1 MLKHLQKPRSLRMST
16 SFQPSSPSSIT
27 RLGSALGLSLLMAC
41 GAAIAQV
48 PITATGTTGIDAS
61 GNVQKERE
69 ACLTGRTQQDQATC
83 LREANN
89 AAAEKRAGKL
99 DNAGARFDANARQ
112 RCEVLTGEDR
122 AACEARVMGY
132 GNTQGSVAG
141 GGVIREVET
150 VVVPPGAS
158 SVRIEPKT
166 SAPVLIVPAK

>member
-1 MLKHLQKPRSLRMST
+1 MCP
-16 SFQPSSPSSIT
+16 SFKFPSKIKTT
-27 RLGSALGLSLLMAC
+27 RLLASLGVSLMMAG
-41 GAAIAQV
+41 GAALAQV

-61 GNVQKERE
+61 GSTQKERE
-69 ACLTGRTQQDQATC
+69 ACMTGRTQQDQATC
-83 LREANN
+83 LRETNN
-89 AAAEKRAGKL
+89 AAAEKRSGKL
-99 DNAGARFDANARQ
+99 DNAGAQFDANARQ
-112 RCEVLTGEDR
+112 RCEVLTGENR
-122 AACEARVMGY
+122 LACEARVMGY

>member
-1 MLKHLQKPRSLRMST
+1 M
-16 SFQPSSPSSIT
+16 SPSFSSLSLIPTT
-27 RLGSALGLSLLMAC
+27 RLLAALGCSLLLAS
-41 GAAIAQV
+41 GAALAQV
-48 PITATGTTGIDAS
+48 PVTATGTTGIDAS

-89 AAAEKRAGKL
+89 AAAEKRSGKL
-99 DNAGARFDANARQ
+99 DNSGAQFDANARQ

-122 AACEARVMGY
+122 VACEARVMGY

-150 VVVPPGAS
+150 VVVPAGAT

-166 SAPVLIVPAK
+166 SAPVLIVPSK

>member
-1 MLKHLQKPRSLRMST
+1 MNTFSKFPR
-16 SFQPSSPSSIT
+16 
-27 RLGSALGLSLLMAC
+27 ALAGMGLSLLMVSGVAM
-41 GAAIAQV
+41 AQV

-69 ACLTGRTQQDQATC
+69 ACMVGRTQQDQATC

-89 AAAEKRAGKL
+89 AAAEKRSGKL
-99 DNAGARFDANARQ
+99 DNSGAQFEANARL

-122 AACEARVMGY
+122 TACEARVMGY
-132 GNTQGSVAG
+132 GSTQGSVAG

-150 VVVPPGAS
+150 VVVPAGAT

-166 SAPVLIVPAK
+166 NAPVLIVPAPVK